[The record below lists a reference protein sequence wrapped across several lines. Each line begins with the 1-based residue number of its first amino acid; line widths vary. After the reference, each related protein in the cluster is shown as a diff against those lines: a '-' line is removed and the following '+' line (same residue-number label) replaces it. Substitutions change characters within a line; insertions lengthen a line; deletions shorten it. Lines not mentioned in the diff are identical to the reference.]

1 MRHTYVLKRLILVLS
16 IFILLLTA
24 SATVAEAA
32 SFDRKVAEQ
41 VNKIT
46 GKQIKS
52 GDEGEERLEKLF
64 TYMEQEYNV
73 FEMQEFIPYEDWEKE
88 YAVGLYTAKEGN
100 CYHFAAA
107 YAFLAKKATD
117 FEVRIGLGK
126 TNTLT
131 EDNLQ
136 NHAWVEVKVYGQWYI
151 CDTFLDKVV
160 GDCSGNYFLMGKE
173 DAEAIYDGFK
183 DVEYIKIVRK
193 KQWLKEDGKRY
204 YLKSDWE
211 FPTGSYK
218 INGVYYIFDSKGM
231 LLQPKKN
238 SLVKVGKNT
247 YFVNTKGK
255 AVSGWHIIKGKLYN
269 IKQTGAARKDTEYE
283 GITFTS
289 TGAAKEN
296 EACKLKKKVMQIVA
310 SITEE
315 DMTKPQ
321 KLLVCWN
328 YMVNKRRFR
337 YVSKYPNLHEK
348 GWTRKTAYNMLST
361 KTGNCYS
368 FACAFAALTEEIGY
382 KPYVVCARIS
392 GRRDRA
398 RDGLTRHAWVRLN
411 GMNYD
416 PEAQFAGWRRGIYNS
431 KGYPI
436 RHVIQK
442 IVLY

>member
-1 MRHTYVLKRLILVLS
+1 
-16 IFILLLTA
+16 
-24 SATVAEAA
+24 
-32 SFDRKVAEQ
+32 
-41 VNKIT
+41 
-46 GKQIKS
+46 
-52 GDEGEERLEKLF
+52 
-64 TYMEQEYNV
+64 
-73 FEMQEFIPYEDWEKE
+73 
-88 YAVGLYTAKEGN
+88 
-100 CYHFAAA
+100 
-107 YAFLAKKATD
+107 
-117 FEVRIGLGK
+117 
-126 TNTLT
+126 
-131 EDNLQ
+131 
-136 NHAWVEVKVYGQWYI
+136 
-151 CDTFLDKVV
+151 
-160 GDCSGNYFLMGKE
+160 
-173 DAEAIYDGFK
+173 
-183 DVEYIKIVRK
+183 
-193 KQWLKEDGKRY
+193 
-204 YLKSDWE
+204 
-211 FPTGSYK
+211 
-218 INGVYYIFDSKGM
+218 M